1 MKLSNITGRG
11 MQWGAMA
18 GAAGLLLVACGD
30 SDGGVGS
37 TASGGSAGTGA
48 ATSGGTSGSA
58 TGGTG
63 NASTGGTGNAST
75 GGSGNAGSGGGGNAG
90 SGGTGNAGSGGTGNA
105 GSGGTG
111 NAGSGGNGGS
121 GAVTSNECFADIQD
135 GLIVWDYDVQG
146 ITTGSHCKGTNQQD
160 IKGIQRIVY
169 LGDSI
174 MNGTPPTPQAQMVRN
189 RLDPLLKARFPGATS
204 KSCAVNGARNDDLM
218 KSQIPNCFG
227 DAATR
232 NVKTLTLVISGGNDI
247 AAIAGDKPPLAEA
260 KAEASGYVA
269 EFRQAI
275 EYLKDSTNFPAGNDV
290 VFSNVYEYTDTSA
303 NLSSCALANLVGLS
317 GTWLNGAAVLV
328 GMNEQYAKISVDTG
342 SDMVFMMEDFC
353 GHGYK
358 RDDASLQCYRGP
370 GTPLWFDL
378 TCIHPNPEG
387 HGALAD
393 MFMKVITE

>member
-11 MQWGAMA
+11 MQWSAMA
-18 GAAGLLLVACGD
+18 GAAGLLLVACGSD
-30 SDGGVGS
+30 SGS
-37 TASGGSAGTGA
+37 DTGNSQSGGSAGTGA
-48 ATSGGTSGSA
+48 TAAGGSA
-58 TGGTG
+58 GD
-63 NASTGGTGNAST
+63 
-75 GGSGNAGSGGGGNAG
+75 GGSGNASSGGSGNTSNGGTGGSNGGAAGAGNAG
-90 SGGTGNAGSGGTGNA
+90 AGGAGNGGAGGSGA
-105 GSGGTG
+105 
-111 NAGSGGNGGS
+111 GGNGGS

-160 IKGIQRIVY
+160 IKDIERIVY

-189 RLDPLLKARFPGATS
+189 LLDPLLKARFPGATS

-260 KAEASGYVA
+260 KAEADGYVA
-269 EFRQAI
+269 DFRQAI

-328 GMNEQYAKISVDTG
+328 GMNEQYAKIAVDTG

-358 RDDASLQCYRGP
+358 RDDMNLQCYRGP
-370 GTPLWFDL
+370 NTPLWFDL
-378 TCIHPNPEG
+378 TCIHPNPDG
-387 HGALAD
+387 HAALAS
-393 MFMKVITE
+393 MFMKVIEE